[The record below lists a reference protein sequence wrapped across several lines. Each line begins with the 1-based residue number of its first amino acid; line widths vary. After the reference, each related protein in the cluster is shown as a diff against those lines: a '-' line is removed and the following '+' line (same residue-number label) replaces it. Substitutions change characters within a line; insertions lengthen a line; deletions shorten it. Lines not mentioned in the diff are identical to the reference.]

1 MIVLLVEHLYRW
13 LIKGLSFRVLPAS
26 NNFDDDGLRTQSGR
40 SAANPADC
48 LRHNLIEM
56 LAIML
61 RLPLADFF
69 LTIKYTVLR
78 VLPPHLG
85 GTVGSTFNHLGFC
98 SFLQLPSRK
107 IHPTSV
113 VKLRPEGFEK
123 FESRLL
129 ILLLGH
135 RESSSGW

>member
-1 MIVLLVEHLYRW
+1 MMIVLLVEHLYRW

-26 NNFDDDGLRTQSGR
+26 NNFDDDGLRTQSRR

-48 LRHNLIEM
+48 LTHNLIEM

-69 LTIKYTVLR
+69 LMIKFTVLR

-85 GTVGSTFNHLGFC
+85 SE
-98 SFLQLPSRK
+98 PWD
-107 IHPTSV
+107 P
-113 VKLRPEGFEK
+113 
-123 FESRLL
+123 
-129 ILLLGH
+129 
-135 RESSSGW
+135 